1 MPPVTSEYVIENG
14 ILQGKFMKGTKWV
27 VPVDKFFAF
36 PGAIYIVGV
45 YNNNQCFTSPVYINL
60 PLNSYILG
68 NDVSFEAV
76 YVIEDGKKSIIMRG
90 NTVME
95 TQYYLLLKESD
106 SYILDSELFQES
118 NYIGLG
124 KLGRYFSYPM
134 DTVSDSFHFAY
145 VGCRVEN
152 SKSRIFE
159 ISLEHPVVYN
169 SPSARAATTCSY
181 NKSLLY

>member
-1 MPPVTSEYVIENG
+1 MLYKSCVHQFAAEQLFVI
-14 ILQGKFMKGTKWV
+14 IFSQYL
-27 VPVDKFFAF
+27 D
-36 PGAIYIVGV
+36 
-45 YNNNQCFTSPVYINL
+45 
-60 PLNSYILG
+60 ILG

-118 NYIGLG
+118 NYIGLYSDFFQINHRG
-124 KLGRYFSYPM
+124 KLGRYVSYPM

-159 ISLEHPVVYN
+159 ISLDNPVVYN
-169 SPSARAATTCSY
+169 SPSAHASKTCNY

>member
-1 MPPVTSEYVIENG
+1 M
-14 ILQGKFMKGTKWV
+14 
-27 VPVDKFFAF
+27 
-36 PGAIYIVGV
+36 
-45 YNNNQCFTSPVYINL
+45 
-60 PLNSYILG
+60 
-68 NDVSFEAV
+68 
-76 YVIEDGKKSIIMRG
+76 IEDGKKSIIMRG

-118 NYIGLG
+118 NYIGLYSDFFQINQRG